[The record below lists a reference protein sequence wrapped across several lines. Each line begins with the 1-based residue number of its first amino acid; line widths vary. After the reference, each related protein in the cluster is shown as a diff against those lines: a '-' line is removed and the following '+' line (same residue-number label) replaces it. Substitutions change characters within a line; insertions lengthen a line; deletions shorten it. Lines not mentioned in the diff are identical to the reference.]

1 MHPQVIW
8 DALHNLKNVRN
19 THGGV
24 LLWVK
29 LQAETW
35 TPLPVSKGFPC
46 SIPLMM
52 SLCMNYSEKKGFA
65 IFQKFQLLQ
74 NAWIFKSKKK
84 FLLFSFEIIPIV
96 SLSFIHYL
104 SFLDFILCKFV
115 TQLWS
120 FLSSFSRGFAH
131 ETILVYT
138 NVIGT
143 MFFKDLLKPYLKI
156 VLNHCYEYK
165 NSITLPPVLPWI
177 FCYVICYKHD
187 NFGWERVPLR

>member
-1 MHPQVIW
+1 MVECYFEQ
-8 DALHNLKNVRN
+8 NFRLKPER
-19 THGGV
+19 
-24 LLWVK
+24 LYQL
-29 LQAETW
+29 A
-35 TPLPVSKGFPC
+35 KGFHALSHWWCP
-46 SIPLMM
+46 
-52 SLCMNYSEKKGFA
+52 Y
-65 IFQKFQLLQ
+65 
-74 NAWIFKSKKK
+74 AWIIQKKK
-84 FLLFSFEIIPIV
+84 VLQFSKNFNYYKRLEYLNLEKRFLLFSFEIIPIV
-96 SLSFIHYL
+96 SLSSTHYL

-143 MFFKDLLKPYLKI
+143 MFFKDFLKPYLKI